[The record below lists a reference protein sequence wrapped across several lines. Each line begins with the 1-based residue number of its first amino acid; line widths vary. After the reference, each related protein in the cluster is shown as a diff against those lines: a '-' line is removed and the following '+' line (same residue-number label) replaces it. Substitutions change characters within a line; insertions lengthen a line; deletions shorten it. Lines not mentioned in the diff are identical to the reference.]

1 MDRTRA
7 NEHGKPLQNPPLT
20 SSLSVPTESGRS
32 KSLQGNHTWLR
43 IALYEGQLM
52 VRYQII
58 RMKRDVWDRSGQD
71 NVREDEKGRRLEG
84 R

>member
-20 SSLSVPTESGRS
+20 SSLSVPTESGR
-32 KSLQGNHTWLR
+32 WLR

-58 RMKRDVWDRSGQD
+58 RLKRDVWDRSGQD
-71 NVREDEKGRRLEG
+71 NVREDEKGRRLEE